1 MMSQESETNQWFC
14 CSDKTIVMEKII
26 QILLPIYIN
35 MYFLFAFIIQSVQV
49 YQRTGRN
56 PMVLPK
62 DDSAYGL
69 IGLYFKVTLIG
80 LFVYV
85 FLYAWVPSLRDYFLP
100 IHLPLAEVWQW
111 LGILCLIFSLVWT
124 SIAQGHMKDSWRI
137 GIDRDMKTAL
147 ITAGLFSFTRNP
159 IFLGMLLVL
168 AGLFF
173 LTPNAATLIFWI
185 VGYILIQVQI
195 RLEEEYL
202 QRQHGEA
209 YAIFCRKVPRR
220 LMF

>member
-1 MMSQESETNQWFC
+1 
-14 CSDKTIVMEKII
+14 MEKYIPY
-26 QILLPIYIN
+26 LLTGYFVV
-35 MYFLFAFIIQSVQV
+35 YFLWAFVIRSWMV
-49 YQRTGRN
+49 YRSSGIN

-69 IGLYFKVTLIG
+69 VGFYFKLTVAG
-80 LFVYV
+80 LFIYV
-85 FLYAWVPSLRDYFLP
+85 LLYAWVPFSHGYFLA
-100 IHLPLAEVWQW
+100 IQLPYGVNVRWMGW
-111 LGILCLIFSLVWT
+111 IILGVALVLT
-124 SIAQGHMKDSWRI
+124 INAQGNMKDSWRV
-137 GIDRDMKTAL
+137 GIDSERKTEL
-147 ITAGLFSFTRNP
+147 ITEGLFSYSRNP

-168 AGLFF
+168 AGLF
-173 LTPNAATLIFWI
+173 LVTPNAATLIFWI

>member
-1 MMSQESETNQWFC
+1 
-14 CSDKTIVMEKII
+14 
-26 QILLPIYIN
+26 

-85 FLYAWVPSLRDYFLP
+85 FLFAWVPSLRDYFLP
-100 IHLPLAEVWQW
+100 IHLPMAEVWQW
-111 LGILCLIFSLVWT
+111 LGLLCLIFSLVWT

-209 YAIFCRKVPRR
+209 YAIFCSKVPRR

>member
-1 MMSQESETNQWFC
+1 
-14 CSDKTIVMEKII
+14 MEKII
-26 QILLPIYIN
+26 QFLLPLYFTI
-35 MYFLFAFIIQSVQV
+35 YFLFAFIIRSIQV
-49 YQRTGRN
+49 YQRTGKN

-69 IGLYFKVTLIG
+69 IGFYFKGTLIG
-80 LFVYV
+80 LLLYV
-85 FLYAWVPSLRDYFLP
+85 FMFAWLPSLKAYFLP
-100 IHLPLAEVWQW
+100 ILLPLPEVWQW
-111 LGILCLIFSLVWT
+111 LGLLLLLVALIWT
-124 SIAQGHMKDSWRI
+124 IVAQGNMKDSWRI

-185 VGYILIQVQI
+185 VGYILIQLQI

-202 QRQHGEA
+202 SRQHGEQ
-209 YAIFCRKVPRR
+209 YDEFCKKVPRR
-220 LMF
+220 LLL